1 MKKIFCLLLFLFLFG
16 CYNGVPKI
24 NNKDNLSFEYQ
35 GYKIDTNI
43 IVKSYHFISD
53 DDYYIIKGETIDNHQ
68 LELKFKKVF
77 NGYIKVVEKVN
88 LNDCSYQYCFNSYMN
103 EVQIANMKSSEYID
117 MKYDVEKIFA
127 SCTFKGYLNME
138 FDDYKDYL
146 DNDFYV
152 IENGQR
158 RCDINKT
165 FYIHVERLQ

>member
-1 MKKIFCLLLFLFLFG
+1 
-16 CYNGVPKI
+16 
-24 NNKDNLSFEYQ
+24 
-35 GYKIDTNI
+35 
-43 IVKSYHFISD
+43 
-53 DDYYIIKGETIDNHQ
+53 
-68 LELKFKKVF
+68 
-77 NGYIKVVEKVN
+77 
-88 LNDCSYQYCFNSYMN
+88 MN

-158 RCDINKT
+158 RCDINKM
-165 FYIHVERLQ
+165 FYIHVERL